1 MEAIERRTLLKRSAV
16 GAAVVWSAPVITS
29 SGLTPA
35 AAASGPCEKWGFVS
49 TRPLANNGWANEPIL
64 GASCT
69 DKICASPG
77 KWTGNTAQMIGLN
90 SDPLTNSNWNT
101 LDFAAY
107 FLIRNGTISLYIY
120 ESGSYK
126 TLIGTINVG
135 DLVCI
140 ERDAGG
146 TVRYSVNGLVV
157 YTSATTSLVDLYAD
171 SSFYSAAGY
180 WSGTSSWTATTC

>member
-1 MEAIERRTLLKRSAV
+1 
-16 GAAVVWSAPVITS
+16 
-29 SGLTPA
+29 
-35 AAASGPCEKWGFVS
+35 
-49 TRPLANNGWANEPIL
+49 
-64 GASCT
+64 
-69 DKICASPG
+69 
-77 KWTGNTAQMIGLN
+77 MIGLN